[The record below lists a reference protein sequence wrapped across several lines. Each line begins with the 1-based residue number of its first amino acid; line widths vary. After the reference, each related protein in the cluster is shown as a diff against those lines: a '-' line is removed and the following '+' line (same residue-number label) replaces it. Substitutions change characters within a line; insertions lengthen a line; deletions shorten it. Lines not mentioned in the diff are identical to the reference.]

1 MRSLFAKIFISFWIS
16 LALFLILGVL
26 VTWAIRLQGEAGIEA
41 AQNKIFGDAVQAYE
55 QGGSDTLRAYLE
67 NVRENQHMRAF
78 LLNERGEDA
87 TGRPVPEW
95 IRKNE
100 REPPNIP
107 GAFWGIVP
115 AFSVWRQSLT
125 ATSGH
130 RYTMVA
136 IQPNSGPFGPRAMT
150 WRAILIG
157 IISSGLVCYLL
168 AVYLTAPVVRLRAAT
183 QKLSAGNLSARAGDG
198 SSRRGD
204 EIAQLVTDFDTMA
217 ERLEKLVNAQARL
230 LNDISHELRS
240 PLARINVALALARQ
254 RSGPEAEAF
263 LDRMD
268 LESNRLNELVERL
281 LTIARL
287 DSGADGMQKKETVD
301 LRDLVIEI
309 AEDADFEAQSRGSNV
324 VAVIKEPCAING
336 NPALLHSAIENVVR
350 NAARYT
356 AEGTKV
362 EVNLR
367 RDNSDEARP
376 MAVVSVT
383 DSGPGVPEGAL
394 EKMFLPFYRID
405 DARGRQTGGVG
416 LGLAITERAVGLH
429 GGTVKASNRAEG
441 GLKVEIRL
449 PLSGVQ
455 PSSASKLPE
464 TALANG

>member
-1 MRSLFAKIFISFWIS
+1 MRSLFAKIFLSFWIA
-16 LALFLILGVL
+16 LALFLLMAVF
-26 VTWAIRLQGEAGIEA
+26 VTWIFRVQGEAGIEA
-41 AQNKIFGDAVQAYE
+41 AQNKIFSDAINAYE
-55 QGGSDTLRAYLE
+55 QGGPDTLRAYLE
-67 NVRENQHMRAF
+67 NVRENQHIRAF

-87 TGRPVPEW
+87 TGRAVPEW
-95 IRKNE
+95 IKRNE
-100 REPPNIP
+100 HEPPNIP

-115 AFSVWRQSLT
+115 AFNVWRQTMS
-125 ATSGH
+125 AASGH
-130 RYTMVA
+130 HYVMVA
-136 IQPNSGPFGPRAMT
+136 IQPNAGPFGPRAVT

-157 IISSGLVCYLL
+157 IVSSGLVCYLL

-183 QKLSAGNLSARAGDG
+183 QKLAAGNLSARAGDG
-198 SSRRGD
+198 KSRRGD
-204 EIAQLVTDFDTMA
+204 EIEQLVTDFDTMA

-287 DSGADGMQKKETVD
+287 DSGAEAGQKESVNLGD
-301 LRDLVIEI
+301 LIVEI
-309 AEDADFEAQSRGSNV
+309 AEDADFEAQGRGCHVTAMIETS
-324 VAVIKEPCAING
+324 CALNG

-356 AEGTKV
+356 AEGTHV
-362 EVNLR
+362 EVRLN
-367 RDNSDEARP
+367 RDQADVTKP
-376 MAVVSVT
+376 MAVISVL
-383 DSGPGVPEGAL
+383 DSGPGVPPDAL

-429 GGTVKASNRAEG
+429 GGMVKARNRPEG

-449 PLSGVQ
+449 PLSGEQ
-455 PSSASKLPE
+455 PASVPKLPE
-464 TALANG
+464 TVLASR